1 MGEVVAIDGCGFA
14 RFLLSGMWFRK
25 DFLEYGLHFFLFF
38 YTIHRIEF
46 CKMNLTFEK
55 RDATIL

>member
-25 DFLEYGLHFFLFF
+25 DFLEYGLHFFCFF
-38 YTIHRIEF
+38 TQSIE
-46 CKMNLTFEK
+46 LL
-55 RDATIL
+55 RV

>member
-14 RFLLSGMWFRK
+14 RFLLSGKWFRK

-38 YTIHRIEF
+38 TQSIELSF
-46 CKMNLTFEK
+46 AK
-55 RDATIL
+55 